1 MISRVAEFIFFGVA
15 PLLIGLAAIPANLSA
30 AERTIAGEV
39 LYRERIALPPD
50 AAVLVQLLDVS
61 LADAASR
68 ILSEQTIKP
77 AGQVP
82 IPFKLSF
89 DADRI
94 KPGRTYALQARI
106 TVGSTIWFITDM
118 RNTVDP
124 GAASSPQSL
133 LLKMVHQS
141 ETLQTR
147 PEDMIFDRT
156 WLAEDIEQRGVI
168 DTAQSTLRIGSD
180 GKISGIGACN
190 NYFSTA
196 SVKGTKLQIGEIG
209 STRKLCPPA
218 IMDQERKFFEA
229 LSKAAGFH
237 FDGTGKLHLVDAAGR
252 ALLRFAQ
259 AG

>member
-15 PLLIGLAAIPANLSA
+15 PLLIGLAALPANLSA

-50 AAVLVQLLDVS
+50 AAVLVHLLDVS

-68 ILSEQTIKP
+68 IISSQTIKP

-106 TVGSTIWFITDM
+106 TVGSTIWFITDT

-124 GAASSPQSL
+124 STVSSPQSL

-141 ETLQTR
+141 ETPRSEET
-147 PEDMIFDRT
+147 IFDRT

-168 DTAQSTLRIGSD
+168 GTAQSTFRLGSD
-180 GKISGIGACN
+180 GKVSGLGACN

-196 SVKGTKLQIGEIG
+196 SVNGAKLQIGEIG

-237 FDGTGKLHLVDAAGR
+237 FDGAGKLYLVDTAGR